1 MKMRCMIV
9 SAVAAATLSAATAVF
24 ADTYATIGVEGRGLL
39 QVEGIVRND
48 PKAEWGFVNFVVFGP
63 GWQFAAQDYA
73 AKEHKKSTVDD
84 PKFGKGLLHTAK
96 MWPGGRGIAIR
107 EEFFDVTKGDAAKV
121 HVRWTLSSTDGA
133 PLKLERA

>member
-1 MKMRCMIV
+1 MRCMILAAAAA
-9 SAVAAATLSAATAVF
+9 AVASVF

-39 QVEGIVRND
+39 QVEGIIRND
-48 PKAEWGFVNFVVFGP
+48 PKVEWGFVNFIVFGP

-107 EEFFDVTKGDAAKV
+107 
-121 HVRWTLSSTDGA
+121 
-133 PLKLERA
+133 